1 MPDPVVLYEVD
12 DKVSVITLNRPE
24 KLNAISPELRLAL
37 THAFTRADADP
48 GTSVVLLRAEGRSF
62 CAGYDIGTAAETYTP
77 IAPTEVRGKAIYGAE
92 VFVTYVNPTNP
103 KKGAKNPDGTIA
115 AGSNKNFAFYDA
127 VLTAFEAA
135 GRKPIRVVDIAAAR
149 PDLPIAAEVR
159 YEVARGFVKIEHR
172 ASAREPGT
180 DDWRSDPTKAHDH
193 LHPQLEFEM
202 LPWTM
207 KKPVIASVQGHVM
220 GGGCELVMLCDL
232 TIAADNATFG
242 EPEVRFS
249 SVGPAIVMPMI
260 IGYKKARELLYFGD
274 TIDAEAA
281 LALGMVNRVVPLAE
295 LREASLRWAKRLS
308 LISPEA
314 LYAAKRAVNRGADA
328 AGFRTALYAGLD
340 VVGPLYATKT
350 EFGQRFREIVAREGV
365 PAAVRWRAAQFRE

>member
-1 MPDPVVLYEVD
+1 MPDPLVLYDID
-12 DKVSVITLNRPE
+12 DKIVIITLNRPE
-24 KLNAISPELRLAL
+24 KLNAISPELRLQL
-37 THAFTRADADP
+37 TDAFTRADADP
-48 GTSVVLLRAEGRSF
+48 ATSVVLLRAEGRSF
-62 CAGYDIGTAAETYTP
+62 CAGYDI
-77 IAPTEVRGKAIYGAE
+77 
-92 VFVTYVNPTNP
+92 
-103 KKGAKNPDGTIA
+103 
-115 AGSNKNFAFYDA
+115 
-127 VLTAFEAA
+127 
-135 GRKPIRVVDIAAAR
+135 
-149 PDLPIAAEVR
+149 
-159 YEVARGFVKIEHR
+159 
-172 ASAREPGT
+172 SAREPGA

-260 IGYKKARELLYFGD
+260 VGYKKARELLYFGD
-274 TIDAEAA
+274 QIDAQTA
-281 LALGMVNRVVPLAE
+281 LDLGMINRIVPLAD
-295 LREASLRWAKRLS
+295 LRTASLAYAKRLS

-314 LYAAKRAVNRGADA
+314 LFATKRAVNRVADA

-340 VVGPLYATKT
+340 VVGPLYATTT
-350 EFGQRFREIVAREGV
+350 ELGARFRTIATTEGV
-365 PAAVRWRAAQFRE
+365 PAAVRWRSAQFKE